1 MEFLNKEGV
10 QTLWSKVKD
19 KVSSINKESVGLN
32 NVTNDAQV
40 KRSEMGVAN
49 GVPTLDSNG
58 KIPVD
63 QLGNLDTVVSMV
75 VTELPTTDIKTNKI
89 YLVKDST
96 TEGDLYQEYLYV
108 DNKWEKVG
116 THKQEVD
123 LTGYA
128 KKSEALK
135 TIDIA
140 TPNTNVVQLHMTKVD
155 GTSSDLT
162 IEHATATLAGVM
174 SADDKAKLD
183 SLSNYKLP
191 VASATALGG
200 IKLGSGLSA
209 TSDGTVNV
217 SADVVAGS
225 VEWNSIKN
233 KPNVAILG
241 TGYADGTNVNSGRIL
256 FQSENNTDGHVLI
269 GYENIESKYFMAV
282 KQGKGSDSK
291 GSDSNNTYISA
302 DGVQISYN
310 DENNEHN
317 ANNIKISSNGIKL
330 TTGEGVP
337 SNTVFMADGTTQV
350 LTAITTDELNEI
362 LV

>member
-19 KVSSINKESVGLN
+19 KVQSINKDFVGLN

-40 KRSEMGVAN
+40 KRSEMGAAN

-63 QLGNLDTVVSMV
+63 QLGNLDTVVAMV
-75 VTELPTTDIKTNKI
+75 VTQLPTTDIKTNKI

-96 TEGDLYQEYLYV
+96 TEGDLYQEYLYI
-108 DNKWEKVG
+108 DGKWEKIG

-123 LTGYA
+123 LTDYA

-135 TIDIA
+135 SVESTLNGDL
-140 TPNTNVVQLHMTKVD
+140 VQLNMITVSGMQSYVNITK
-155 GTSSDLT
+155 
-162 IEHATATLAGVM
+162 ATRQLAGVM
-174 SADDKAKLD
+174 SAVDKNKLD
-183 SLSNYKLP
+183 GIADGANNYTLP
-191 VASATALGG
+191 IASATALGG

-225 VEWNSIKN
+225 VQWDSIEN

-241 TGYADGTNVNSGRIL
+241 DGDADGTNANSGRIL
-256 FQSENNTDGHVLI
+256 FQTEQNNDGYAII
-269 GYENIESKYFMAV
+269 GNDGESY
-282 KQGKGSDSK
+282 S
-291 GSDSNNTYISA
+291 ISVSQ
-302 DGVQISYN
+302 D
-310 DENNEHN
+310 DENNSYTTYIQPSAISVSSTE
-317 ANNIKISSNGIKL
+317 KIGDVMNKVEIGANGITL
-330 TTGEGVP
+330 SNREGVP
-337 SNTVFMADGTTQV
+337 SNCVFMTDGTIQE
-350 LTAITTDELNEI
+350 LMYITTDELNEI

>member
-19 KVSSINKESVGLN
+19 KVQSINKDFVGLN

-63 QLGNLDTVVSMV
+63 QLGNLDTVVAMV
-75 VTELPTTDIKTNKI
+75 VTQLPTTDIKTNKI

-108 DNKWEKVG
+108 DGKWEKVG

-123 LTGYA
+123 LTDYA

-135 TIDIA
+135 SVESTLNGDL
-140 TPNTNVVQLHMTKVD
+140 VQLHMTTVG
-155 GTSSDLT
+155 GTQSDVN
-162 IEHATATLAGVM
+162 IRKATTELAGVM
-174 SADDKAKLD
+174 SAADKQKLD
-183 SLSNYKLP
+183 GLSNYTLP
-191 VASATALGG
+191 IASSTALGG

-217 SADVVAGS
+217 SADVVSGS

-233 KPNVAILG
+233 KPNVAILDG
-241 TGYADGTNVNSGRIL
+241 NNEFVSDDGNIRTIISGDEFRVLYRVRPNQNMWNEVLATGDN
-256 FQSENNTDGHVLI
+256 
-269 GYENIESKYFMAV
+269 
-282 KQGKGSDSK
+282 
-291 GSDSNNTYISA
+291 YIST
-302 DGVQISYN
+302 
-310 DENNEHN
+310 
-317 ANNIKISSNGIKL
+317 NGIKMFGGGDSHHAF
-330 TTGEGVP
+330 TTNGEIFDLSKLV
-337 SNTVFMADGTTQV
+337 NTSDIQS
-350 LTAITTDELNEI
+350 ISTDELNEI

>member
-10 QTLWSKVKD
+10 QILWSKVKD

-40 KRSEMGVAN
+40 KRSEMGAAN
-49 GVPTLDSNG
+49 GVPTLDANG

-75 VTELPTTDIKTNKI
+75 VTELPTTDIKSNKI

-123 LTGYA
+123 LTDYA
-128 KKSEALK
+128 KKNEAVKSLDINQDEASNILK
-135 TIDIA
+135 LTA
-140 TPNTNVVQLHMTKVD
+140 VD
-155 GTSSDLT
+155 GTLISNIALMS
-162 IEHATATLAGVM
+162 ATSGVAGLM
-174 SADDKAKLD
+174 TADDKAKLD
-183 SLSNYKLP
+183 SLSNYTLP
-191 VASATALGG
+191 IASATALGG

-209 TSDGTVNV
+209 TKDGTVSV

-225 VEWNSIKN
+225 VEWDSIKN

-241 TGYADGTNVNSGRIL
+241 ADDASMTNANSGRIL
-256 FQSENNTDGHVLI
+256 FQTEDNADGYAII
-269 GYENIESKYFMAV
+269 GYNQNEYSIVTIKEDETN
-282 KQGKGSDSK
+282 
-291 GSDSNNTYISA
+291 SNNTYISA
-302 DGVQISYN
+302 NGVQVTYKNKQVEN
-310 DENNEHN
+310 DTHN
-317 ANNIKISSNGIKL
+317 VKISSNGITL
-330 TTGEGVP
+330 TTDEGIP
-337 SNTVFMADGTTQV
+337 SNTIFMADGTTQV
-350 LTAITTDELNEI
+350 LVEITTDELNEI

>member
-19 KVSSINKESVGLN
+19 KVQSINKDFVGLN

-63 QLGNLDTVVSMV
+63 QLGNLDTVVAMV

-96 TEGDLYQEYLYV
+96 TEGDLYQEYLYI
-108 DNKWEKVG
+108 DGKWEKVG

-123 LTGYA
+123 LTDYA

-135 TIDIA
+135 SVESTLNGDL
-140 TPNTNVVQLHMTKVD
+140 VQLHMTTV
-155 GTSSDLT
+155 GGMQSDVN
-162 IEHATATLAGVM
+162 IRKATTELAGVM
-174 SADDKAKLD
+174 SAVDKNKLD
-183 SLSNYKLP
+183 GIADGANNYTLP
-191 VASATALGG
+191 IASATALGG

-209 TSDGTVNV
+209 TSDGTVSV
-217 SADVVAGS
+217 SADVVAGA
-225 VEWNSIKN
+225 VQWDSIEN
-233 KPNVAILG
+233 KPNVAIL
-241 TGYADGTNVNSGRIL
+241 DG
-256 FQSENNTDGHVLI
+256 
-269 GYENIESKYFMAV
+269 
-282 KQGKGSDSK
+282 
-291 GSDSNNTYISA
+291 
-302 DGVQISYN
+302 
-310 DENNEHN
+310 NNEFVSDDG
-317 ANNIKISSNGIKL
+317 NIRTIISGDEFRVLYRVNPTQNMWNEVLTTGDNYIQTNGIKMFGGGDSHHTF
-330 TTGEGVP
+330 TTNGEIFDLSKLV
-337 SNTVFMADGTTQV
+337 NTSDIQS
-350 LTAITTDELNEI
+350 ISTDELNVI

>member
-10 QTLWSKVKD
+10 QILWSKVKD
-19 KVSSINKESVGLN
+19 KVSSINKQSIGLN

-49 GVPTLDSNG
+49 GVPTLDANG

-75 VTELPTTDIKTNKI
+75 VTELPSTDIKTNKI

-128 KKSEALK
+128 KKSEAV
-135 TIDIA
+135 TEIS
-140 TPNTNVVQLHMTKVD
+140 T
-155 GTSSDLT
+155 GRSSDGETQILYYVNG
-162 IEHATATLAGVM
+162 IQNSANLLEASFDSNGVM
-174 SADDKAKLD
+174 SAADKQKLD
-183 SLSNYKLP
+183 GIATGANNYTLP

-209 TSDGTVNV
+209 TTDGTVSV

-233 KPNVAILG
+233 KPNVVILG
-241 TGYADGTNVNSGRIL
+241 TDVTDATNANSGSIL
-256 FQSENNTDGHVLI
+256 FSKEGDKGHIVIGRDNDGSYVMSAYKEEGDSLGQTSISPSGIYVAVANKSNTD
-269 GYENIESKYFMAV
+269 NI
-282 KQGKGSDSK
+282 QG
-291 GSDSNNTYISA
+291 IS
-302 DGVQISYN
+302 IN
-310 DENNEHN
+310 F
-317 ANNIKISSNGIKL
+317 NGIKL
-330 TTGEGVP
+330 NPDGDTV
-337 SNTVFMADGTTQV
+337 SNSVFMTDGTTQV

>member
-10 QTLWSKVKD
+10 QILWSKVKD

-63 QLGNLDTVVSMV
+63 QLGNLDTVVSIV

-128 KKSEALK
+128 KKSEAAKSLS
-135 TIDIA
+135 ILQDEES
-140 TPNTNVVQLHMTKVD
+140 NVLNLTTVD
-155 GTSSDLT
+155 GTLASTTALMRATSSVAGLM
-162 IEHATATLAGVM
+162 TAN
-174 SADDKAKLD
+174 DKAKLD
-183 SLSNYKLP
+183 GIATGANNYTLP

-209 TSDGTVNV
+209 TTDGTVSV

-241 TGYADGTNVNSGRIL
+241 TGITDATNANSGSIL
-256 FQSENNTDGHVLI
+256 FQTEGNANGHAIIGCDNDSCLMAVYKENGNDLNNT
-269 GYENIESKYFMAV
+269 S
-282 KQGKGSDSK
+282 
-291 GSDSNNTYISA
+291 ISA
-302 DGVQISYN
+302 DGVIVSR
-310 DENNEHN
+310 ENKQDDHD
-317 ANNIKISSNGIKL
+317 ANNIKISSNGITL

-337 SNTVFMADGTTQV
+337 SNTVFMADGTTQE
-350 LTAITTDELNEI
+350 LAAITTDELNTI

>member
-19 KVSSINKESVGLN
+19 KVQSINKDFVGLN

-40 KRSEMGVAN
+40 KRSEMGAAN

-63 QLGNLDTVVSMV
+63 QLGNLDTVVAMV
-75 VTELPTTDIKTNKI
+75 VTQLPTTDIKTNKI

-108 DNKWEKVG
+108 DGKWEKIG

-123 LTGYA
+123 LTDYVRKEDAVTEVAAGHSNG
-128 KKSEALK
+128 KSQISYFVNGQENV
-135 TIDIA
+135 IDLMKA
-140 TPNTNVVQLHMTKVD
+140 TTEFD
-155 GTSSDLT
+155 
-162 IEHATATLAGVM
+162 GVM
-174 SADDKAKLD
+174 SAADKQKLD
-183 SLSNYKLP
+183 GLSNYTLP
-191 VASATALGG
+191 IASATALGG

-233 KPNVAILG
+233 KPNVAIL
-241 TGYADGTNVNSGRIL
+241 DG
-256 FQSENNTDGHVLI
+256 
-269 GYENIESKYFMAV
+269 
-282 KQGKGSDSK
+282 
-291 GSDSNNTYISA
+291 
-302 DGVQISYN
+302 
-310 DENNEHN
+310 NNEFVSDDG
-317 ANNIKISSNGIKL
+317 NIRTIISGNQFSVGYRVNPTQNMWNEVLTTGDNYIQTNGIKMFGGGDSHHAF
-330 TTGEGVP
+330 TTNGEIFDLSKLV
-337 SNTVFMADGTTQV
+337 NTSDIQS
-350 LTAITTDELNEI
+350 ISTDELNEI

>member
-10 QTLWSKVKD
+10 QILWSKVKD

-40 KRSEMGVAN
+40 KRSEMGAAN
-49 GVPTLDSNG
+49 GVPTLDANG

-75 VTELPTTDIKTNKI
+75 VTELPTTDIKANKI

-135 TIDIA
+135 SVES
-140 TPNTNVVQLHMTKVD
+140 TPNSNLVQLHMTKVD

-162 IEHATATLAGVM
+162 IGHATSTLAGAM

-183 SLSNYKLP
+183 SLSNYTLP
-191 VASATALGG
+191 IASATALGG

-209 TSDGTVNV
+209 TKDGTVSV

-225 VEWNSIKN
+225 VEWDSIKN
-233 KPNVAILG
+233 KPNVAILD
-241 TGYADGTNVNSGRIL
+241 TD
-256 FQSENNTDGHVLI
+256 NT
-269 GYENIESKYFMAV
+269 F
-282 KQGKGSDSK
+282 
-291 GSDSNNTYISA
+291 
-302 DGVQISYN
+302 
-310 DENNEHN
+310 
-317 ANNIKISSNGIKL
+317 SSNGKIK
-330 TTGEGVP
+330 TIINGNSFGVLYRQ
-337 SNTVFMADGTTQV
+337 NTSQNIWTQV
-350 LTAITTDELNEI
+350 LNVNNNHISTTGIQTFSGGKSTEAFTTNGGTVDLTALVKSISEEDLNEI

>member
-19 KVSSINKESVGLN
+19 KVQSINKDFVGLN

-40 KRSEMGVAN
+40 KRSEMGAAN

-63 QLGNLDTVVSMV
+63 QLGNLDTVVAMV

-96 TEGDLYQEYLYV
+96 TEGDLYQEYLYI
-108 DNKWEKVG
+108 DGKWEKVG

-123 LTGYA
+123 LTDYA

-135 TIDIA
+135 SVESMPTGDL
-140 TPNTNVVQLHMTKVD
+140 VQLHMTTV
-155 GTSSDLT
+155 GGMQSDVN
-162 IEHATATLAGVM
+162 IRKATTELAGVM
-174 SADDKAKLD
+174 SAVDKNKLD
-183 SLSNYKLP
+183 GIADGANNYTLP
-191 VASATALGG
+191 IASATALGG

-209 TSDGTVNV
+209 TSDGTVSV
-217 SADVVAGS
+217 SADVVAGA
-225 VEWNSIKN
+225 VQWDSIEN

-241 TGYADGTNVNSGRIL
+241 TGDADGTNANSGRIL
-256 FQSENNTDGHVLI
+256 FQTEQNNDGYVLI
-269 GYENIESKYFMAV
+269 GNDGESYSINITQDNV
-282 KQGKGSDSK
+282 NDS
-291 GSDSNNTYISA
+291 STIYIQPS
-302 DGVQISYN
+302 VISVSST
-310 DENNEHN
+310 E
-317 ANNIKISSNGIKL
+317 KIGDVMNKVEIGANGITL
-330 TTGEGVP
+330 SNREGVP
-337 SNTVFMADGTTQV
+337 SNCVFMTDGTIQE
-350 LTAITTDELNEI
+350 LMYITPDELNEI

>member
-10 QTLWSKVKD
+10 QILWSKVKD
-19 KVSSINKESVGLN
+19 KVSSVNKQSIGLN

-40 KRSEMGVAN
+40 KRSEMGAAN
-49 GVPTLDSNG
+49 GVPTLDANG

-123 LTGYA
+123 LTSYA
-128 KKSEALK
+128 KKSEAIKSLDISQDQETNILK
-135 TIDIA
+135 LTA
-140 TPNTNVVQLHMTKVD
+140 VD
-155 GTSSDLT
+155 GTLISNESLMPATSSVAGLM
-162 IEHATATLAGVM
+162 TAN
-174 SADDKAKLD
+174 DKAKLD
-183 SLSNYKLP
+183 GIATDANKYTLP
-191 VASATALGG
+191 IASATALGG

-209 TSDGTVNV
+209 TSDGTVSV
-217 SADVVAGS
+217 SA
-225 VEWNSIKN
+225 
-233 KPNVAILG
+233 NVAILG
-241 TGYADGTNVNSGRIL
+241 TGDADGSDINDGRIL
-256 FQSENNTDGHVLI
+256 FSTEDNTDDYAII
-269 GYENIESKYFMAV
+269 GNDGESYSISIAEKNV
-282 KQGKGSDSK
+282 NR
-291 GSDSNNTYISA
+291 SNTTYISA
-302 DGVQISYN
+302 SNVQISSANEQN
-310 DENNEHN
+310 DRDINSV
-317 ANNIKISSNGIKL
+317 NISVNGITL
-330 TTGEGVP
+330 TDKGTVT
-337 SNTVFMADGTTQV
+337 SNSVFMTDGTTQK

>member
-10 QTLWSKVKD
+10 QMLWSKVKD
-19 KVSSINKESVGLN
+19 KVSSINKQSIGLN

-40 KRSEMGVAN
+40 KRSEMGAAN
-49 GVPTLDSNG
+49 GVPTLDANG

-75 VTELPTTDIKTNKI
+75 VTELPSTDIKTNKI

-128 KKSEALK
+128 KKSEAAKSLR
-135 TIDIA
+135 ISQDEES
-140 TPNTNVVQLHMTKVD
+140 NVLNLITVD
-155 GTSSDLT
+155 GIQTPGAALMRATSS
-162 IEHATATLAGVM
+162 TAGLMTAN
-174 SADDKAKLD
+174 DKAKLD
-183 SLSNYKLP
+183 GIATGANNYTLP

-209 TSDGTVNV
+209 TTDGTVSV

-241 TGYADGTNVNSGRIL
+241 DGDADGTNANDGRIL
-256 FQSENNTDGHVLI
+256 FSAEDNTDKYAFIGNDGESYSVEVAEDEENN
-269 GYENIESKYFMAV
+269 SK
-282 KQGKGSDSK
+282 
-291 GSDSNNTYISA
+291 NTYISA
-302 DGVQISYN
+302 DLVQIS
-310 DENNEHN
+310 
-317 ANNIKISSNGIKL
+317 SSNKQDSSDINSIRISTNGITL
-330 TTGEGVP
+330 TTKEGVP

>member
-19 KVSSINKESVGLN
+19 KVQSINKDFVGLN

-40 KRSEMGVAN
+40 KRSEMGAAN

-63 QLGNLDTVVSMV
+63 QLGNLDTVVAMV
-75 VTELPTTDIKTNKI
+75 VTQLPTTDIKTNKI

-108 DNKWEKVG
+108 DGKWEKVG

-123 LTGYA
+123 LTDYVRKEDAVTEVAAGHSNG
-128 KKSEALK
+128 KSQISYFVNGQENV
-135 TIDIA
+135 IDLMKA
-140 TPNTNVVQLHMTKVD
+140 TTEFD
-155 GTSSDLT
+155 
-162 IEHATATLAGVM
+162 GVM
-174 SADDKAKLD
+174 SAADKQKLD
-183 SLSNYKLP
+183 GLSNYTLP
-191 VASATALGG
+191 IASATSLGG

-233 KPNVAILG
+233 KPNVAIL
-241 TGYADGTNVNSGRIL
+241 DG
-256 FQSENNTDGHVLI
+256 
-269 GYENIESKYFMAV
+269 
-282 KQGKGSDSK
+282 
-291 GSDSNNTYISA
+291 
-302 DGVQISYN
+302 
-310 DENNEHN
+310 NNEFVSDDGN
-317 ANNIKISSNGIKL
+317 IRTIISGNQFSVGYRVNPTQNMWNEVLTIGNNYIQTNGIKMFGGGDSNHAF
-330 TTGEGVP
+330 TTNGKIFDLSKLV
-337 SNTVFMADGTTQV
+337 NTSDIQS
-350 LTAITTDELNEI
+350 ISTDELNEI

>member
-19 KVSSINKESVGLN
+19 KVQSINKDFVGLN

-40 KRSEMGVAN
+40 KRSEMGAAN

-63 QLGNLDTVVSMV
+63 QLGNLDTVVAMV
-75 VTELPTTDIKTNKI
+75 VTQLPTTDIKTNKI

-108 DNKWEKVG
+108 DGKWEKIG

-123 LTGYA
+123 LTDYA

-135 TIDIA
+135 SVESI
-140 TPNTNVVQLHMTKVD
+140 PTNDLVQLHVTKV
-155 GTSSDLT
+155 GGMQSDVN
-162 IEHATATLAGVM
+162 ISKATTELAGVM
-174 SADDKAKLD
+174 SAIDKNKLD
-183 SLSNYKLP
+183 GIAVGANNYTLP
-191 VASATALGG
+191 IASATALGG
-200 IKLGSGLSA
+200 IKLGSGLSV

-217 SADVVAGS
+217 SADVVAGA
-225 VEWNSIKN
+225 VQWDSIEN

-241 TGYADGTNVNSGRIL
+241 DGDADGTNANSGRIL
-256 FQSENNTDGHVLI
+256 FQTEQNNNGYALIGNDGESYSISVSQDDENNSYT
-269 GYENIESKYFMAV
+269 
-282 KQGKGSDSK
+282 
-291 GSDSNNTYISA
+291 TYISS
-302 DGVQISYN
+302 DSVNVSSSSKTGNTTNNVEIS
-310 DENNEHN
+310 
-317 ANNIKISSNGIKL
+317 ANGITL
-330 TTGEGVP
+330 SNREGVP
-337 SNTVFMADGTTQV
+337 SNCVFMTDGTTQE
-350 LTAITTDELNEI
+350 LISITTDELNEI

>member
-40 KRSEMGVAN
+40 KRSEMGAAN

-89 YLVKDST
+89 YLVKDSA

-123 LTGYA
+123 LTDYA

-135 TIDIA
+135 SVESMPTSDL
-140 TPNTNVVQLHMTKVD
+140 VQLHMTKAD
-155 GTSSDLT
+155 GTESSVN
-162 IEHATATLAGVM
+162 IEGATTTASGVM
-174 SADDKAKLD
+174 SAADKQKLD
-183 SLSNYKLP
+183 GLSKYTLP
-191 VASATALGG
+191 IASATALGG

-209 TSDGTVNV
+209 TADGTVSV

-225 VEWNSIKN
+225 VEWDSIKN
-233 KPNVAILG
+233 KPEVALVSKQNRFRSSQYISGNLYIKNEADDNIITISNKGGIFALDNVNKSANKYFA
-241 TGYADGTNVNSGRIL
+241 TDGTI
-256 FQSENNTDGHVLI
+256 QE
-269 GYENIESKYFMAV
+269 
-282 KQGKGSDSK
+282 
-291 GSDSNNTYISA
+291 
-302 DGVQISYN
+302 
-310 DENNEHN
+310 
-317 ANNIKISSNGIKL
+317 
-330 TTGEGVP
+330 
-337 SNTVFMADGTTQV
+337 
-350 LTAITTDELNEI
+350 LTAITTEDLNEI

>member
-19 KVSSINKESVGLN
+19 KVQSINKDFVGLN

-40 KRSEMGVAN
+40 KRSEMGAAN

-63 QLGNLDTVVSMV
+63 QLGNLDTVVAMV
-75 VTELPTTDIKTNKI
+75 VTQLPTTDIKTNKI
-89 YLVKDST
+89 YLVKDNA

-108 DNKWEKVG
+108 DGKWEKVG

-123 LTGYA
+123 LTDYA

-135 TIDIA
+135 SVESMPTGDL
-140 TPNTNVVQLHMTKVD
+140 VQLHVTKVG
-155 GTSSDLT
+155 GTQSDVN
-162 IEHATATLAGVM
+162 IRKATTELAGVM
-174 SADDKAKLD
+174 SAVDKNKLD
-183 SLSNYKLP
+183 SIAYGANNYTLP
-191 VASATALGG
+191 IASATALGG

-233 KPNVAILG
+233 KPNVAIL
-241 TGYADGTNVNSGRIL
+241 DG
-256 FQSENNTDGHVLI
+256 
-269 GYENIESKYFMAV
+269 
-282 KQGKGSDSK
+282 
-291 GSDSNNTYISA
+291 
-302 DGVQISYN
+302 
-310 DENNEHN
+310 NNEFVSDDG
-317 ANNIKISSNGIKL
+317 NIRTIISGNQFSVGYRVRPNQNMWNEVLTTGDNYIQTNGIKMFGGGDSHHAF
-330 TTGEGVP
+330 TTNGEIFDL
-337 SNTVFMADGTTQV
+337 SKLINTSDIQS
-350 LTAITTDELNEI
+350 ISTDELNVI

>member
-10 QTLWSKVKD
+10 QILWSKVKD
-19 KVSSINKESVGLN
+19 KVSSVNKQSIGLN

-40 KRSEMGVAN
+40 KRSEMGAAN
-49 GVPTLDSNG
+49 GVPTLDANG

-123 LTGYA
+123 LTSYA
-128 KKSEALK
+128 KKSEAIKSLDISQDQESNILK
-135 TIDIA
+135 LIA
-140 TPNTNVVQLHMTKVD
+140 VD
-155 GTSSDLT
+155 GTLISNESLMPATSSVAGLM
-162 IEHATATLAGVM
+162 TAN
-174 SADDKAKLD
+174 DKAKLD
-183 SLSNYKLP
+183 GIATDANKYTLP
-191 VASATALGG
+191 IASATALGG

-209 TSDGTVNV
+209 TSDGTVSV

-241 TGYADGTNVNSGRIL
+241 TGNADGSDINDGRIL
-256 FQSENNTDGHVLI
+256 FSTEDNTDDYAII
-269 GYENIESKYFMAV
+269 GNDGESYSISIAE
-282 KQGKGSDSK
+282 KQVNR
-291 GSDSNNTYISA
+291 SNTTYISA
-302 DGVQISYN
+302 SNVQISSVNEQN
-310 DENNEHN
+310 DRDINSV
-317 ANNIKISSNGIKL
+317 NISVNGITL
-330 TTGEGVP
+330 TDKGTVT
-337 SNTVFMADGTTQV
+337 SNSVFMTDGTTQK

>member
-19 KVSSINKESVGLN
+19 KVQSINKDFVGLN

-40 KRSEMGVAN
+40 KRSEMGAAN

-63 QLGNLDTVVSMV
+63 QLGNLDTVVAMV
-75 VTELPTTDIKTNKI
+75 VTQLPTTDIKTNKI

-108 DNKWEKVG
+108 DGKWEKIG

-123 LTGYA
+123 LTDYA

-135 TIDIA
+135 SVESMPTGDL
-140 TPNTNVVQLHMTKVD
+140 VQLHMTTV
-155 GTSSDLT
+155 GGMQSDVN
-162 IEHATATLAGVM
+162 IRKATTELAGVM
-174 SADDKAKLD
+174 PAVDKNKLD
-183 SLSNYKLP
+183 SIAYGANNYTLP
-191 VASATALGG
+191 IASATALGG
-200 IKLGSGLSA
+200 IKLGSGLSV
-209 TSDGTVNV
+209 TNDGTVNV

-233 KPNVAILG
+233 KPNVAILDG
-241 TGYADGTNVNSGRIL
+241 NNEFASDDGNIRTIISGNEFSVCHRVNPTQNMWNEVLTTGDN
-256 FQSENNTDGHVLI
+256 
-269 GYENIESKYFMAV
+269 
-282 KQGKGSDSK
+282 
-291 GSDSNNTYISA
+291 YIST
-302 DGVQISYN
+302 
-310 DENNEHN
+310 
-317 ANNIKISSNGIKL
+317 NGIKVFGGGDSNHAF
-330 TTGEGVP
+330 TTNGRTFDLSTLV
-337 SNTVFMADGTTQV
+337 STSDIQS
-350 LTAITTDELNEI
+350 ISTDELNEI